1 MMASAEVDTRKFWQ
15 RILPWFI
22 WSLGAL
28 FYCYEFFLQVSPSVM
43 IDDLMREFNISA
55 AALGNLTSYYLY
67 FYAIMQIP
75 VGLLLDRFGARRLLT
90 IATLLCASGAL
101 VFAYSTSFE
110 IAAIG
115 RSLIGIGSA
124 FAAVSCLHLAA
135 CWLPLNRFAL
145 MTGVLLSIG
154 MLGAFL
160 AEAPL
165 AKLVDAVGW
174 RHTLL
179 LFGCI
184 GLILAVVIYTVI
196 RDRAAC
202 ENTNQERVLDTNFFA
217 GLKYLIKQK
226 QVWITSI
233 YGALMFMSVQGFT
246 SLWGVPFLMTLYKLP
261 KANAAFIN
269 SLTFIGFAVGAPFF
283 GWLSDRVARRK
294 VPMFI
299 GSIGALICISAITYL
314 SDLTLTMIGITLFL
328 FGFFISGFLPV
339 FSVARE
345 TTPSETNA
353 TTMGFVNTLNTLGGA
368 LAAVGIGFL
377 LDSQWSGQMIAG
389 SHAYSIAA
397 YHYALAILPMA
408 IGLSII
414 VLFFVKETYCKQQ
427 TIHL

>member
-1 MMASAEVDTRKFWQ
+1 MMATAEIDSRQLKQ
-15 RILPWFI
+15 RLLPWII
-22 WSLGAL
+22 WGLGAL

-43 IDDLMREFNISA
+43 VDDLMREFKISA

-67 FYAIMQIP
+67 FYAVMQIP

-90 IATLLCASGAL
+90 LATLLCASGAL
-101 VFAYSTSFE
+101 VFSHASTFHL
-110 IAAIG
+110 AAIG
-115 RSLIGIGSA
+115 RSLIGAGSA

-165 AKLVDAVGW
+165 ANLVDAVGW

-179 LFGCI
+179 LFGLI
-184 GLILAVVIYTVI
+184 GIALAVVIYSVV
-196 RDRAAC
+196 RDRAAS
-202 ENTNQERVLDTNFFA
+202 ENTKQERVLDTNFFA
-217 GLKYLIKQK
+217 GLKYLLKQK
-226 QVWITSI
+226 QVWVTSL

-246 SLWGVPFLMTLYKLP
+246 SLWGVPFLMQLYKLS
-261 KANAAFIN
+261 KAKAAFIN
-269 SLTFIGFAVGAPFF
+269 SLTFIGFAIGAPFF
-283 GWLSDRVARRK
+283 GWLSDRIGRRK

-299 GSIGALICISAITYL
+299 GSIGSLCCILSITYIPGI
-314 SDLTLTMIGITLFL
+314 TLTTTAILLFL

-368 LAAVGIGFL
+368 FAAVGIGFL
-377 LDSQWSGQMIAG
+377 LDHWSGDIVTTGQTYPIE
-389 SHAYSIAA
+389 A
-397 YHYALAILPMA
+397 YHYALAILPTA

-414 VLFFVKETYCKQQ
+414 VLFFIKETFCKQQ